1 MATTTTPNVRF
12 SALPPPAG
20 RAGLKGALASE
31 FTKLRSVRSTYWTL
45 GGLFIVS
52 VGLSVAITA
61 GTAANMANNP
71 GNKAGFD
78 ATQTSL
84 GAFFELGQLII
95 AVIGAMVITSEYS
108 TGMIRTS
115 LTAQPRRGVVY
126 AAKAIAFTTVTLV
139 ISLVTSFIAFFAGQ
153 AMLSGKGVAASLF
166 HTVTIPA
173 NAMVNCI
180 GGGKGGQIQDNGGPG
195 AGPGC
200 GHLVVT
206 FSGTDVITASAVL
219 TAIIG
224 TALFVTIVALIAFGV
239 GSIVRHTAGTIAIV
253 IAFLFIV
260 PILELTLPQNW
271 HNDIMRFL
279 PDAANQVVST
289 TIAGNGP
296 GHLWSAWPQLGVTA
310 LWAVVLVAVGAYLFR
325 KRDA

>member
-12 SALPPPAG
+12 SALPPAAG

-45 GGLFIVS
+45 GALFVVS

-61 GTAANMANNP
+61 GTAANFANNP

-78 ATQTSL
+78 ATQASL

-95 AVIGAMVITSEYS
+95 AVLGAMVITSQYS

-126 AAKAIAFTTVTLV
+126 AAKAMVFTAVTLV
-139 ISLVTSFIAFFAGQ
+139 ISIITAFIAFFIGQ
-153 AMLSGKGVAASLF
+153 AIYSSKGVSASLF

-173 NAMVNCI
+173 NANVNC
-180 GGGKGGQIQDNGGPG
+180 GPS
-195 AGPGC
+195 GC
-200 GHLVVT
+200 TAT
-206 FSGTDVITASAVL
+206 FSGTDVITASTVL

-239 GSIVRHTAGTIAIV
+239 GSILRHTAGAIATV
-253 IAFLFIV
+253 IALLFIV
-260 PILELTLPQNW
+260 PILEQTLPNDW
-271 HNDIMRFL
+271 RWDIMRFL
-279 PDAANQVVST
+279 PDAATRVISVTVGGIN
-289 TIAGNGP
+289 P
-296 GHLWSAWPQLGVTA
+296 HLWSAWPQLGVTA
-310 LWAVVLVAVGAYLFR
+310 VWAVVLIGVGAFLFR
-325 KRDA
+325 TR